1 MTHVSP
7 AAAHVRIRSGTD
19 HSASVIATLDCIPYW
34 FIALAARIFPAAVF
48 WQSGETKVAGW
59 HLKPSA
65 IALFQNE
72 YQLPL
77 IDPTIAAYASA
88 FSEHFFP
95 ILLVIG
101 FATRFSAL
109 ALLFMTAV
117 IEIFVYP
124 GGLADPWSVG
134 NLLSGGDRAGARL
147 AIARPFYRAQISAES
162 GSCPAHMA
170 ADEAIEGSLNS
181 ETTSPFDSRHFS
193 RQACV
198 FWPLDM
204 CKSPKML
211 CDQTSRGCRSI

>member
-1 MTHVSP
+1 MTDVSSTFADFRAVP
-7 AAAHVRIRSGTD
+7 ARMVQRAIAA
-19 HSASVIATLDCIPYW
+19 LDRIPYW
-34 FIALAARIFPAAVF
+34 FIALAARVFPAAVF
-48 WQSGETKVAGW
+48 WQSGQTKVAGW

-124 GGLADPWSVG
+124 DAWPTHGVWATCFLVLIARGPGS
-134 NLLSGGDRAGARL
+134 LSLDHLIARAPRL
-147 AIARPFYRAQISAES
+147 ASDTE
-162 GSCPAHMA
+162 
-170 ADEAIEGSLNS
+170 
-181 ETTSPFDSRHFS
+181 
-193 RQACV
+193 
-198 FWPLDM
+198 
-204 CKSPKML
+204 
-211 CDQTSRGCRSI
+211 

>member
-1 MTHVSP
+1 MSQASP
-7 AAAHVRIRSGTD
+7 AAAHPGSVPGRIVQQSLDTM
-19 HSASVIATLDCIPYW
+19 DCIPYW

-48 WQSGETKVAGW
+48 WQSGQTKVAGF

-101 FATRFSAL
+101 LATRFSAL

-124 GGLADPWSVG
+124 DAWPTHGVWATCF
-134 NLLSGGDRAGARL
+134 LLV
-147 AIARPFYRAQISAES
+147 IARGP
-162 GSCPAHMA
+162 
-170 ADEAIEGSLNS
+170 GSLS
-181 ETTSPFDSRHFS
+181 
-193 RQACV
+193 
-198 FWPLDM
+198 LDRLIAR
-204 CKSPKML
+204 KY
-211 CDQTSRGCRSI
+211 R

>member
-7 AAAHVRIRSGTD
+7 AVAQVR
-19 HSASVIATLDCIPYW
+19 SAPGRIVERAIAMLDGIPYW

-65 IALFQNE
+65 IALFENE

-77 IDPTIAAYASA
+77 IDPSIAAHVSA

-101 FATRFSAL
+101 FATRLSAL
-109 ALLFMTAV
+109 ALLIMTAV

-124 GGLADPWSVG
+124 GAWPTHGVWATCFLI
-134 NLLSGGDRAGARL
+134 L
-147 AIARPFYRAQISAES
+147 IARGP
-162 GSCPAHMA
+162 
-170 ADEAIEGSLNS
+170 GSLS
-181 ETTSPFDSRHFS
+181 
-193 RQACV
+193 
-198 FWPLDM
+198 LDHVIARKYQ
-204 CKSPKML
+204 KSWNAV
-211 CDQTSRGCRSI
+211 